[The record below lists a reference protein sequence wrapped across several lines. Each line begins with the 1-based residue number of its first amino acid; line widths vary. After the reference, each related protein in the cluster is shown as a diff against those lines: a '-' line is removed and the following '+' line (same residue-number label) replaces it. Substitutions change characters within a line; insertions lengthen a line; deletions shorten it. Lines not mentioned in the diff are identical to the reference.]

1 MTRVDGLG
9 STEEV
14 AARID
19 AACAPLF
26 SSDCSDVAS

>member
-1 MTRVDGLG
+1 VTQVDGLG

-19 AACAPLF
+19 EACAPLF
-26 SSDCSDVAS
+26 SADCSDVAS